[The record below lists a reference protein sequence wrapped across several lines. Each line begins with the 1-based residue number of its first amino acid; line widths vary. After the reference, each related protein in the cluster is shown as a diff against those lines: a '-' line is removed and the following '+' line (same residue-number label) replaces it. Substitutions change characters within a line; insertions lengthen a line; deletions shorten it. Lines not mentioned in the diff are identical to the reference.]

1 MKFIHSSKICPSYTP
16 PTRRPTQ
23 LRLLYL
29 RQPSGRVSGGYGK
42 PLLMSRLVAEHIRH
56 KLHNVAKRMAWPLT
70 KWPVDR
76 GTKYKNVAKYQCF
89 ASSRI
94 FNQKNQDSG
103 GFINDHMILTVVF
116 FHQFLCLLNPT
127 LPLEP
132 FWRFAR
138 GIQSLGGLGSL
149 TL

>member
-1 MKFIHSSKICPSYTP
+1 MNHKWQRFTKFIHSSRICPSYTP
-16 PTRRPTQ
+16 PTHGPTQ

-42 PLLMSRLVAEHIRH
+42 PLLMSRLLAEHIRH

-76 GTKYKNVAKYQCF
+76 GTKYKKCCQISVVRFFKNIQSK
-89 ASSRI
+89 
-94 FNQKNQDSG
+94 KNQDSG

-116 FHQFLCLLNPT
+116 FHQFLC
-127 LPLEP
+127 
-132 FWRFAR
+132 
-138 GIQSLGGLGSL
+138 
-149 TL
+149 